1 MKLEKVT
8 QAMDGAVEIAE
19 GILHH
24 DIPYATATQ
33 AGAEVALHAALYLP
47 ARPDSPPPLFVWF
60 HGGAFKFGHYHQK
73 LSRQMGRRMAQ
84 AGIAYASVQYRLRG
98 EMADLSDA
106 VAGQYDRLWE
116 MKSHLIRRGLC
127 KAPSLVALEDAVR
140 FLNWQAAQ
148 AGKFGWSDKV
158 VVGGTSAGGI
168 TAFNT
173 VFTAPELGLT
183 RPQIAGAFATSG
195 GYNFP
200 SLVQTPL
207 PVLAQH
213 SPLDERVSIKG
224 VRMLKDKLGDQ
235 MELLESDPM
244 IHGHL
249 DLVPGEKPWQIYK
262 RLVGFVKRASGEDG
276 A

>member
-1 MKLEKVT
+1 MDGSETPSQSLRHHDMVYG
-8 QAMDGAVEIAE
+8 QAMQGGRERP
-19 GILHH
+19 LH
-24 DIPYATATQ
+24 
-33 AGAEVALHAALYLP
+33 VALYLP
-47 ARPDSPPPLFVWF
+47 PRTAAPPPLFVWF
-60 HGGAFKFGHYHQK
+60 HGGAFKFGNYHQK

-84 AGIAYASVQYRLRG
+84 AGIAYASVEYRLAG
-98 EMADLSDA
+98 TEADLSPDVAARYDA
-106 VAGQYDRLWE
+106 LWE
-116 MKSHLIRRGLC
+116 KKAHLIRRGLC

-140 FLNWQAAQ
+140 FLTWQSTVAD
-148 AGKFGWSDKV
+148 GYGWSDKV
-158 VVGGTSAGGI
+158 IVGGTSAGGI

-173 VFTAPELGLT
+173 VFTAPFLGLT
-183 RPQIAGAFATSG
+183 RPPIAGAFATSG

-200 SLVQTPL
+200 DLVRTRL

-224 VRMLKDKLGDQ
+224 VRMLKAKLGDQ

-249 DLVPGEKPWQIYK
+249 DLVPGEKTWRIYE
-262 RLVGFVKRASGEDG
+262 RLAGFVQRAAGSNG